1 MGIALSA
8 SALSWH
14 GVLLSEAARL
24 APGGMR
30 GFVTGGVLS
39 FGPFGGLLL
48 PLASAGALGAGP
60 GMASASCWP
69 GCPAPPSP

>member
-1 MGIALSA
+1 
-8 SALSWH
+8 
-14 GVLLSEAARL
+14 
-24 APGGMR
+24 MR

-48 PLASAGALGAGP
+48 PLAYAGALGAGP